1 MEDWYN
7 ISRAQIEKYEDG
19 KKMISKFKRLCFA
32 LQFAFP
38 DYPWNVQKFS
48 KKLKKS
54 SQRWLLLTLKN
65 IYTHGDCFLEDHVL
79 YYDLIPVE
87 LDIYLPNLQLAF
99 EYQGEQHYHDLERIF
114 GKTYSLGRLLFR
126 DHKKKECSNKFGI
139 NLITVPYWWDHEE
152 LSLREIITL
161 QMKE

>member
-1 MEDWYN
+1 MFCPSVCVPGLSVE
-7 ISRAQIEKYEDG
+7 RAKIFKEV
-19 KKMISKFKRLCFA
+19 KKIVPKVVVVNPEEYLYTWGLLFGRPCTLLWCGHGGCGTSWDLGDSIVCSGFTC
-32 LQFAFP
+32 
-38 DYPWNVQKFS
+38 
-48 KKLKKS
+48 S
-54 SQRWLLLTLKN
+54 S
-65 IYTHGDCFLEDHVL
+65 
-79 YYDLIPVE
+79 DLIPVE

>member
-99 EYQGEQHYHDLERIF
+99 EYQGLFIFPLTQTFDKVNSTTTIWKEFLEKLIHLGVF
-114 GKTYSLGRLLFR
+114 YSGIT
-126 DHKKKECSNKFGI
+126 KKKNAAT
-139 NLITVPYWWDHEE
+139 NLE
-152 LSLREIITL
+152 
-161 QMKE
+161 